1 MRKNRSRILTIAA
14 FAVALS
20 FGIRAYAEPPRDEV
34 AHAYVLLKLAK
45 HDYGGHKAE
54 ALKQLELAGRAL
66 GLDLH
71 GGPSAHERQMKSDEL
86 VSEAAQFAHDAEEKL
101 EARDRRRVA
110 DHLERAV
117 HEIDAALRKK

>member
-1 MRKNRSRILTIAA
+1 MRKNRSWIVAIGA

-20 FGIRAYAEPPRDEV
+20 FGIRAYAEPPRDEL
-34 AHAYVLLKLAK
+34 AHAYYLLKAAK

-54 ALKQLELAGRAL
+54 ALKQLELAGRAI
-66 GLDLH
+66 GIDLH
-71 GGPSAHERQMKSDEL
+71 GGASEHERQMRSDEL
-86 VSEAAQFAHDAEEKL
+86 VSEAARFAHDAEEKL

-117 HEIDAALRKK
+117 HEIDAALHKK